1 MQTKYSHGE
10 RKQGRPRQIWR
21 EPGRATVTRYRL
33 ESEVRQSMLLNR
45 TWCIGALLLLSF
57 GCAKHPQSA
66 PPQPPAVSRPA
77 PPYPGAYWIN
87 GHHKWSG
94 GQYVWVAG
102 HWSKPQAG
110 KQWVPGHWQKTPR
123 GYHWVDG
130 HWQGAAA
137 PPTHPPRKPRKKPRR
152 R

>member
-1 MQTKYSHGE
+1 
-10 RKQGRPRQIWR
+10 
-21 EPGRATVTRYRL
+21 
-33 ESEVRQSMLLNR
+33 MLRNR
-45 TWCIGALLLLSF
+45 TWCIGALLLFSL
-57 GCAKHPQSA
+57 GCVKHPQTA

-77 PPYPGAYWIN
+77 PPYAGATWIS
-87 GHHKWSG
+87 GHHTWSG

-130 HWQGAAA
+130 HWQGAGA
-137 PPTHPPRKPRKKPRR
+137 PPKHPPRKSHKKPRR